1 MTTAKSIAHAGVR
14 DGKSAKENNN
24 NQDNVKKWEFSK
36 SWYKLSSINEKNSF
50 SNNFNFSP
58 PQNPA
63 FQLLNDLDDK
73 RLYANYKGAEQNN
86 PLLILGEKQLIR
98 YAVWNSIDLYS
109 LKYML
114 TGSDL
119 DFLFENSIK
128 RIINWLMKKSDNGEF
143 IFRTDKNSYQHGE
156 LISLSGISYDI
167 NNDYKINDGV
177 VELYKDKKYIGS
189 KPIYF
194 DLNENIYK
202 SKFWASKPG
211 KIDYLVKINKGFE
224 SYEVSNGTFNVQESH
239 IELNRIFLN
248 QNKLI
253 NLSNTSGGSFWQW
266 ANNEDLINNIQDVKR
281 SDSYIAF
288 LALRHNYFYLCFII
302 LLLYLDWFYRKKIGL
317 N

>member
-1 MTTAKSIAHAGVR
+1 
-14 DGKSAKENNN
+14 
-24 NQDNVKKWEFSK
+24 
-36 SWYKLSSINEKNSF
+36 
-50 SNNFNFSP
+50 
-58 PQNPA
+58 
-63 FQLLNDLDDK
+63 
-73 RLYANYKGAEQNN
+73 
-86 PLLILGEKQLIR
+86 
-98 YAVWNSIDLYS
+98 
-109 LKYML
+109 
-114 TGSDL
+114 
-119 DFLFENSIK
+119 
-128 RIINWLMKKSDNGEF
+128 MKKSDNGEF